1 MIRGCNLDCRRQ
13 IEDNLLIVGSPRSSP
28 SRLHRLT
35 HRQRELGFRLSESLR
50 TILIPELR
58 PVLCRT
64 LVRKLSNDF
73 GVFDGK
79 GDSFFLAISEN
90 DVSETWAGSVV
101 HVDNG
106 LLGSCDR
113 FHCTLDQVFSSW
125 CEDLSHSINIA
136 HEFIKLGMWRN
147 EV

>member
-1 MIRGCNLDCRRQ
+1 MVGRRDFDGRGQVEDDLLEMIGY
-13 IEDNLLIVGSPRSSP
+13 SFTSSLFD
-28 SRLHRLT
+28 SLADLERK
-35 HRQRELGFRLSESLR
+35 LGFRLSESLR

-79 GDSFFLAISEN
+79 GNSFFLAISEN

-136 HEFIKLGMWRN
+136 HEFI
-147 EV
+147 